1 MRPTMADVAE
11 YAGVSITTVSL
22 VLNDKPGVSSQVRE
36 LVLRAADQLGYQLP
50 KRRTASNTTESKTIT
65 ILHFAP
71 PGTAPRSS
79 VSGISALYMNGIQ
92 DYCQSQNVNWALIA
106 NYSEGDDRHVG
117 YHLIEGERLDFDGLI
132 LMEMPSDQSPLL
144 HRLIQAEIPIVV
156 LSREWTHLPISLVS
170 QSHRQQANLALDHL
184 IELGHRK
191 IAFLGR
197 ESERPYDWFQV
208 RLECYT
214 ERMTALG
221 AFDPSLIAIGP
232 GAGQATREL
241 IARRPDVTAIF
252 AINDRNACSAMRAL
266 RELGIDVPRQVSVIG
281 LDDSTAP
288 PPDFPALT
296 TVAFPHY
303 KVGYLGAEVLL
314 RQIEDPEL
322 LCSHILVQSRLV
334 RRASCA
340 QPLAQ

>member
-22 VLNDKPGVSSQVRE
+22 VLNDKPGVSSQVRD
-36 LVLRAADQLGYQLP
+36 LVIHAAEHLGYQLP
-50 KRRTASNTTESKTIT
+50 KRRLAQNSAETKTIT
-65 ILHFAP
+65 ILHFAH
-71 PGTAPRSS
+71 PGTAPRSN
-79 VSGISALYMNGIQ
+79 VSGISSLYMNGIQ

-106 NYSEGDDRHVG
+106 NYSEGDQRHVG
-117 YHLIEGERLDFDGLI
+117 YHLIEGERLEFDGLI
-132 LMEMPSDQSPLL
+132 LLEAPSDQSPLL
-144 HRLIQAEIPIVV
+144 HRLIEAEMPVVV
-156 LSREWTHLPISLVS
+156 LSREWTHLPINLVT
-170 QSHRQQANLALDHL
+170 QNHRQQTNLALNHL

-197 ESERPYDWFQV
+197 ESEQAYDWFHV
-208 RLECYT
+208 RLACYT
-214 ERMTALG
+214 ELMTSLG

-232 GAGQATREL
+232 GATQATREL
-241 IARRPDVTAIF
+241 MARRPDVTAIF

-266 RELGIDVPRQVSVIG
+266 RELGIDVPGQISVIG

-288 PPDFPALT
+288 PPDFPPLT

-303 KVGYLGAEVLL
+303 KVGYLAAEALL
-314 RQIEDPEL
+314 RQINDPEL
-322 LCSHILVQSRLV
+322 MYSHIFVQSRLI

-340 QPLAQ
+340 QPAT